1 VLLILFSLAYVPGLV
16 SNVVDTI
23 NDAKAG
29 HGHYVK
35 GSVKFIVLF
44 GDFSNLRRMVDIISI
59 FFDEVY
65 FPLNN

>member
-16 SNVVDTI
+16 GNVVDTI

-29 HGHYVK
+29 QGHFVK
-35 GSVKFIVLF
+35 GAVKFIVLF
-44 GDFSNLRRMVDIISI
+44 GEFENLHRMVDIISI

-65 FPLNN
+65 F